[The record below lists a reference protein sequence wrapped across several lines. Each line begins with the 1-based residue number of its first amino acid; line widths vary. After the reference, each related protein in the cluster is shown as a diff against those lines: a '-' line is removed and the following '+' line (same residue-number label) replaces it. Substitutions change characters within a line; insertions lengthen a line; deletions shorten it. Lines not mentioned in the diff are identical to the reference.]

1 MLSDCLDEL
10 ISVEQA
16 RDIYGVVIEAGA
28 LDERATDELR
38 ARMRDGGDAT
48 QRGAR

>member
-28 LDERATDELR
+28 LDDGATDGLR
-38 ARMRDGGDAT
+38 ARMRDGGT
-48 QRGAR
+48 KGEGS